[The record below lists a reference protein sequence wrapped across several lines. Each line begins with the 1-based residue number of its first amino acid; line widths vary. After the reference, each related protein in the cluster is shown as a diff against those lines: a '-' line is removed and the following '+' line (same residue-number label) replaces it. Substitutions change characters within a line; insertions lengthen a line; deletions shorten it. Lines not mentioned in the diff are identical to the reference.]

1 MVKNKSGQ
9 YADKLEQNPVEQ
21 EEFECEFCKTK
32 IRGVQEFSDHLEA
45 HQVENQLKLERIDS
59 LKRNQEARVAHQ

>member
-9 YADKLEQNPVEQ
+9 YAEKLEQNPAGQ

-59 LKRNQEARVAHQ
+59 LKRNQEARVAH